1 MFTKLSL
8 VLTYRRLFQ
17 QTADIAL
24 VRFCRG
30 LNHFLTI
37 LIVGYYSAACL
48 IVVFEC
54 TPVDKSWHHNKP
66 GTCVN
71 KYIFFYF
78 TGAVN
83 ITTSLLII
91 SMPLPVLFKIKH
103 RKTEI
108 TQLLGLILLGLIDT
122 AASVV
127 RMFTLTSAAA
137 SAADFT
143 CK

>member
-1 MFTKLSL
+1 MMFTKLSL
-8 VLTYRRLFQ
+8 VLLYRGLFKRADTVLSRSCRRLNNF
-17 QTADIAL
+17 TA
-24 VRFCRG
+24 
-30 LNHFLTI
+30 I
-37 LIVGYYSAACL
+37 LIVGYYSAAFV
-48 IVVFEC
+48 IAVFEC
-54 TPVDKSWHHNKP
+54 TPVDKSWYPNKP

-83 ITTSLLII
+83 ITTSLLVI
-91 SMPLPVLFKIKH
+91 STPLPVLFTTRH
-103 RKTEI
+103 HKTEI

-122 AASVV
+122 ATSVV
-127 RMFTLTSAAA
+127 RMFTLASAAA